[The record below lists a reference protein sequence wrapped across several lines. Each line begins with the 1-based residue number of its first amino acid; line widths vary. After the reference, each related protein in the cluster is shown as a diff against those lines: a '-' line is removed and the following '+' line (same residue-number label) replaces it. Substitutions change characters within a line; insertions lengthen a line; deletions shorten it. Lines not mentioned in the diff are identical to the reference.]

1 MRRIHLFEFEDLPWF
16 PRSIRDAGTDYLR
29 MMWEAGAYKP
39 IVPRLRDALAKTGSS
54 EILDL
59 GSGGGGPI
67 AAVYKELVNSGL
79 RVRMTL
85 SDKFPNLA
93 AFNYARGRTD
103 GGVDYVEESVDATA
117 VPSHLAGFRTMF
129 ATLHHFRPELV
140 RSILQDAVDQHC
152 PIGVFDM
159 TAMTPPPTSFLLLGN
174 PLSHLLVAPFV
185 RPFHWSRLLW
195 TYLIPVVPLYVAW
208 DGLVSGLRL
217 YSMRELQKIVESLP
231 TNDYVWKMGSE
242 RFPRSITYLIGY
254 SESAI
259 PASEREQA

>member
-1 MRRIHLFEFEDLPWF
+1 M
-16 PRSIRDAGTDYLR
+16 
-29 MMWEAGAYKP
+29 EAGAYKP

-54 EILDL
+54 EVLDL
-59 GSGGGGPI
+59 GSGGGGPVVAI
-67 AAVYKELVNSGL
+67 YEELVKSGI

-103 GGVDYVEESVDATA
+103 GGVDYVEEPVDATA

-129 ATLHHFRPELV
+129 ASLHHFRPELV
-140 RSILQDAVDQHC
+140 RRILQDAVDQHC

-159 TAMTPPPTSFLLLGN
+159 TAMTPPPKSFLLLGN

-185 RPFHWSRLLW
+185 RPFHWSQLLW
-195 TYLIPVVPLYVAW
+195 TYLIPMVPLFVAW

-217 YSMRELQKIVESLP
+217 YSLRELREIVASLP
-231 TNDYVWKMGSE
+231 ANDYVWEMGSE

-254 SESAI
+254 PAPKPESTDA
-259 PASEREQA
+259 ERPWGWNKG